1 MAGGNPIGYLTEAS
15 KVESF
20 EHFKEHMEQSMLFR
34 NRDRNREY
42 SIKRALKN
50 GIGDDGGLFVEF
62 GVAGGDGCR
71 LFGKALEPQGLSMS
85 GFDSFEGLEEDWTG
99 IQSGR
104 EAGAFTEGGKLPEVP
119 SNVTLI
125 KGWVQDTL
133 PDYLKENAN
142 KPFAFAH
149 MDMDTYTPT
158 LFALKA
164 IKKQLRK
171 GTVILF
177 DELYGYPGWRHHE
190 YKALNEV
197 LDEGDYRYISFS
209 TESVAIE
216 MLRKPK

>member
-20 EHFKEHMEQSMLFR
+20 EHFKAHMETSMLFR
-34 NRDRNREY
+34 NKDRNREY
-42 SIKRALKN
+42 AIKRAVSN
-50 GIGDDGGLFVEF
+50 GLEDGLYMEL
-62 GVAGGDGCR
+62 GVAGGNGCR
-71 LFGKALEPQGLSMS
+71 LFGEVLKPHGLELT

-99 IQSGR
+99 MQSGR
-104 EAGAFTEGGKLPEVP
+104 EAGSFTQAGDLPKVP
-119 SNVTLI
+119 ENVTLT

-133 PDYLKENAN
+133 PGYLKAN
-142 KPFAFAH
+142 SKRPVSFVH

-158 LFALKA
+158 AYALGA

-190 YKALNEV
+190 YKALIET
-197 LDEGDYRYISFS
+197 LSEGDYRYVCFS

-216 MLRKPK
+216 ILRKPK